1 MSSFEVN
8 DFESR
13 FKRAEQNMANR
24 AEEEEKCV
32 EAMERNLK
40 LLGIT
45 AVEDLLQE
53 DVKLSINNIR
63 EAAIKGI
70 FILRVKD
77 Y

>member
-8 DFESR
+8 DFEQR
-13 FKRAEQNMANR
+13 FKRAEQNMSNR
-24 AEEEEKCV
+24 AKKEEECL

-63 EAAIKGI
+63 EAAIKG
-70 FILRVKD
+70 FLF
-77 Y
+77 